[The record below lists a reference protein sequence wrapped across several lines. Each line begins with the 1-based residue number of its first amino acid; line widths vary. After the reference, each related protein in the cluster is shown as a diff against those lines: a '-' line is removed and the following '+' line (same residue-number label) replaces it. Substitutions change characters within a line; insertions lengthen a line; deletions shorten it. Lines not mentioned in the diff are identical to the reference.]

1 MELSKAQ
8 TLQSPNFKTL
18 SLGSL
23 EIGSHCTS
31 IILSMELADEV
42 VQDRLHHDQTTG
54 APSTAFGRE
63 GGSWTCNWRRK
74 REREW
79 NSTQHNIRNHLV
91 LDRQGQTR
99 DWWIISRVGLSL
111 LVQEECAASE
121 HEKSITTRRSVVVD
135 WSFSAFS
142 SIKRWCRI
150 NLNSGH
156 YKIVIRAM
164 DLMRQ
169 QWTSIRVFITIN
181 HQYHH

>member
-1 MELSKAQ
+1 MTRQRMLHQ
-8 TLQSPNFKTL
+8 PH
-18 SLGSL
+18 L
-23 EIGSHCTS
+23 EEKEDHGLVTDG
-31 IILSMELADEV
+31 E
-42 VQDRLHHDQTTG
+42 
-54 APSTAFGRE
+54 
-63 GGSWTCNWRRK
+63 

-169 QWTSIRVFITIN
+169 QWTSIPVFININ
-181 HQYHH
+181 TTTSPATLPINSN